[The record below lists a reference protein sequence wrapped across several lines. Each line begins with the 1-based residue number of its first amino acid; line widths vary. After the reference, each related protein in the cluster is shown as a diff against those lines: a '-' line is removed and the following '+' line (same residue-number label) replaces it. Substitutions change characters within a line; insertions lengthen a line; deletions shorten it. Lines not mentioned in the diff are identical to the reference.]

1 MPHEWNN
8 IWVVTKDELV
18 PKYYT
23 WEQLKLTIWRYEGK
37 PYGIKR
43 VQRACNNRPMLVS
56 FDSLPIE
63 IQNAIGDPRKV
74 DSILERYYK
83 IDPDAVT
90 FYTTVK
96 VGVKGTLETEKQEEY
111 IINASVLQAAIK
123 LKKARELERVSKGIT
138 IRGLMATISSDVN
151 GFNKVL
157 RAKYGIEHTLQSSA
171 RKFEETYNEFVKN
184 GYGTLLSKKYN
195 NRNAVKN
202 TDEIK
207 ALLES
212 MFVSQ
217 KHKPTPTEVSRQYEG
232 FLNGYVE
239 IINNETGEVYN
250 PKDFKKLS
258 KRCITSFLAS
268 WGSKVVTYSKRGGD
282 RQKHLEQFIPYYD
295 MKQPEYAGS
304 MVSVDDRQPPFEYAP
319 NERVWFYN
327 AVDLGSEC
335 LTTWVY
341 GVHKKG
347 VMADFYRQMV
357 RNYAEWGLP
366 LPAELECES
375 NLNSALK
382 DTLLRDGVM
391 FQHVHIEANNPRGKR
406 CERYWRGFRY
416 EKEKKKEGW
425 QARPFAKSEPNQ
437 VSSHKVPLIPYEKI
451 VEGCL
456 LDIQEHNNSPHS
468 NTKKYP
474 GKSRWEVFL
483 ENQHPSLKP
492 INYKSFLRYLGY
504 KTETSCNAGTIRL
517 QAGKYWLGDD
527 GEIYTGQRLI
537 ELLKVVDGKELD
549 VYWIDGNDG
558 QVLKAL
564 VYLRGSDRCVCEAI
578 VKPVCVRATI
588 EKTADGKSAEEIT
601 ARYIA
606 TVNGYVSGRKKAI
619 DKVTVIDNRTAV
631 INNKFKIRGLNS
643 LEIKE
648 SSEVEILDQEQS
660 EGREFEYDPN
670 AVQPSFKKELVEIF

>member
-8 IWVVTKDELV
+8 MIVATKDELV

-23 WEQLKLTIWRYEGK
+23 WDQLRIAIYRYEKK

-43 VQRACNNRPMLVS
+43 VQRACNNRPLLIS
-56 FDSLPIE
+56 FDSLPME

-74 DSILERYYK
+74 DSILERYYV

-90 FYTTVK
+90 FFTTVK
-96 VGVKGTLETEKQEEY
+96 VGVKGTLETEVQEEY

-123 LKKARELERVSKGIT
+123 LRKNRELERVTKGMT
-138 IRGLMATISSDVN
+138 IRGIMATISSDVN

-157 RAKYGIEHTLQSSA
+157 NAKYGIKHTLQSSV
-171 RKFEETYNEFVKN
+171 RKFEVTYNEFIKD
-184 GYGTLLSKKYN
+184 GYKTLISKKYQ

-202 TDEIK
+202 TDTIQ

-217 KHKPTPTEVSRQYEG
+217 KHKPTPTEIAQQYDG
-232 FLNGYVE
+232 FLSGYVE
-239 IINNETGEVYN
+239 IINNETGELYN
-250 PKDFKKLS
+250 PKEFRKLS

-282 RQKHLEQFIPYYD
+282 RQKHVEQFIPYYD
-295 MKQPEYAGS
+295 MQQPEYAGS
-304 MVSVDDRQPPFEYAP
+304 IASVDDRQPPFAYEKG
-319 NERVWFYN
+319 ERPWFYN

-341 GVHKKG
+341 GKDKKG
-347 VMADFYRQMV
+347 VMLEFYRQMV
-357 RNYAEWGLP
+357 RNYAEWKLP

-382 DTLLRDGVM
+382 ETLLREGVM

-406 CERYWRGFRY
+406 CERVWGGFRY
-416 EKEKKKEGW
+416 GNEKKREGW
-425 QARPFAKSEPNQ
+425 IPRPDAKSEPNQ
-437 VSSHKVPLIPYEKI
+437 ISSDNIPLVPFDEII
-451 VEGCL
+451 EGCL
-456 LDIQEHNNSPHS
+456 SDIQEHNNSAHS
-468 NTKKYP
+468 NTEKYP

-492 INYKSFLRYLGY
+492 INYKSFLPYLGY
-504 KTETSCNAGTIRL
+504 KTITSCNAGTIRL
-517 QAGKYWLGDD
+517 QSGKYWLGDD
-527 GEIYTGQRLI
+527 GDIYTGERLI
-537 ELLKVVDGKELD
+537 SLLKVVDGKELD
-549 VYWIDGNDG
+549 IYWIDDNDG

-564 VYLRGSDRCVCEAI
+564 VYLKDSDRCVCEAI

-606 TVNGYVSGRKKAI
+606 TVNGYVSSRKKKI
-619 DKVTVIDNRTAV
+619 DKVTVIDNRTTIV
-631 INNKFKIRGLNS
+631 NNKFQIRGLNHRVV
-643 LEIKE
+643 KE
-648 SSEVEILDQEQS
+648 CTEVEILDQEQK
-660 EGREFEYDPN
+660 EEKAFEYNPG
-670 AVQPSFKKELVEIF
+670 AVQTSFKKEFATSF